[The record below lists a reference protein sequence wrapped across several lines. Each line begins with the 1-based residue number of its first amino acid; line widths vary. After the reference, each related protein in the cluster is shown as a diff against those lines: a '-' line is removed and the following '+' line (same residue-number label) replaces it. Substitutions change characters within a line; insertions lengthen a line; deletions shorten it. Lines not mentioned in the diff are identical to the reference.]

1 MIFIPES
8 SVWRATLTSLN
19 HLLLVT
25 ALCVDCWVSEV
36 MDTGNGNGDQVY
48 NGTCRALF
56 QVLSS
61 FQVEDLKARQLQG
74 LSISGCVLKPLMSL
88 NNTHALTLS
97 G

>member
-1 MIFIPES
+1 MS
-8 SVWRATLTSLN
+8 R
-19 HLLLVT
+19 
-25 ALCVDCWVSEV
+25 DCWVSEAV
-36 MDTGNGNGDQVY
+36 GTGNGNGDQVY
-48 NGTCRALF
+48 NGTCCAQF

-74 LSISGCVLKPLMSL
+74 LSIFGCVLKPLMSL